1 MNDAAILIV
10 EDEAILA
17 LDLQRMISGMGY
29 TVVGAFASGE
39 ETLAFLSANR
49 VDLILMDID
58 LAGTLNGIETAETL
72 RRASDIPIVFLTG
85 LSHDPL
91 LEEAKVA
98 APYGYLIKPV
108 SERELAATL
117 HMALNRHRLDR
128 QIQENMENIRGSE
141 QIFKGLANSGQVLIW
156 TSTTDKRFDY
166 FNGIRLDFTGRTV
179 EQEVGDGWLEGVHPE
194 DRQRFWE
201 SYNEAFDRR
210 DKFSL
215 EYRLRRHDGV
225 YRWILDEGCPRY
237 NSKGAFIG
245 YISHGLD
252 ITERKQAEEE
262 NALLEAK
269 TRNLLKAESL
279 GQMAGAIAHH
289 FNNQLGVVMGNLE
302 MAIEDLPV
310 ESKTRGF
317 LVAAMQG
324 ARKAAEVSGL
334 MLSYLGQ
341 KTGIREPMD
350 LAETCRQSLALLQ
363 AAAPKG
369 LALQVDLPSH
379 GPVISANAGQIQ
391 QALDNLMTNAWEAVG
406 AHQGAVHLTVTT
418 VAQTE
423 EIPAI
428 HRFPLDWQRQDC
440 AYACLAI
447 ADTGDGIATAEIDKL
462 FDPFYSSKFTGR
474 GLGLPVV
481 LGIVK
486 AHGGAVTVES
496 SKGQGSTFRVFLP
509 MSRRTDCQLT
519 DAKTSAS
526 TPEGGGTVLLV
537 EDEEMMREMAV
548 TMLMRLGFKVF
559 TAQDGI
565 EAVEVFAQHPDEVH
579 VVLSD
584 LSMPRMNGW
593 ETLAALRRI
602 RPGIPVILASGHDE
616 LKVLAGD
623 HSERPQVFLRKP
635 YQKAELKDALAR
647 VLEKD

>member
-17 LDLQRMISGMGY
+17 LTLEGMISRMGY
-29 TVVGAFASGE
+29 TVAGSLASGE

-128 QIQENMENIRGSE
+128 QLHEHMEDIHGSE
-141 QIFKGLANSGQVLIW
+141 QKFKDLANSGQVLIW
-156 TSTTDKRFDY
+156 TSGTDKRFDY
-166 FNGIRLDFTGRTV
+166 FNGNRLDFTGRAA
-179 EQEVGDGWLEGVHPE
+179 EQEVDSGWLEGVHPE
-194 DRQRFWE
+194 DRQRFWKN
-201 SYNEAFDRR
+201 YNGAFDQR
-210 DKFSL
+210 DKFSI
-215 EYRLRRHDGV
+215 EYRLRRHDGT

-237 NSKGAFIG
+237 NSKGTFIG
-245 YISHGLD
+245 YVGHGLD
-252 ITERKQAEEE
+252 ISERKQAEEE
-262 NALLEAK
+262 NAQLEAK

-341 KTGIREPMD
+341 KTGKREPMD
-350 LAETCRQSLALLQ
+350 LAETCRQNMALLQ
-363 AAAPKG
+363 VAAPKG
-369 LALQVDLPSH
+369 MTLKVDLPSH

-391 QALDNLMTNAWEAVG
+391 QVLVNLVTNAWEAVG
-406 AHQGAVHLTVTT
+406 VHQGSVNLTVTT

-428 HRFPLDWQRQDC
+428 HRFPLDWLRQDC
-440 AYACLAI
+440 VYACLAI
-447 ADTGDGIATAEIDKL
+447 ADTGEGITTTEIDKL

-496 SKGQGSTFRVFLP
+496 TKGLGSTFRVFLP
-509 MSRRTDCQLT
+509 VSGRTGCQLT
-519 DAKTSAS
+519 DAE
-526 TPEGGGTVLLV
+526 TPEGGWAVLLI
-537 EDEEMMREMAV
+537 EDEEMMREMAAA
-548 TMLMRLGFKVF
+548 MLKRLGFKVF

-565 EAVEVFAQHPDEVH
+565 EAVEVFTQHSDEVH

-602 RPGIPVILASGHDE
+602 RPGIPVILASGQDE
-616 LKVLAGD
+616 LNVLAGD
-623 HSERPQVFLRKP
+623 HLERPQVFLQKP
-635 YQKAELKDALAR
+635 FQKAELKDALAR
-647 VLEKD
+647 VLKKD